1 MRARCSGEGFSLIEA
16 LIAILITATAF
27 TAAAQLLM
35 QASAA
40 TRGARLVTRAAM
52 LATSKMEELQ
62 SLTYA
67 VGDDGADIE
76 DERLS
81 ASPEG
86 TLTND
91 VPDYCE
97 WFDGAGHP
105 ISGVARPPGASF
117 VRRWSIRTL
126 EGDSDALTLQVRV
139 ATVAGQPLATFT
151 AIRTRRGG

>member
-1 MRARCSGEGFSLIEA
+1 MSTRSSAEGFSLIEA
-16 LIAILITATAF
+16 LIAMLITATAF
-27 TAAAQLLM
+27 TAAVQLLI

-40 TRGARLVTRAAM
+40 SRGARLVTRASM

-62 SLTYA
+62 SLTYT
-67 VGDDGADIE
+67 VGDDGAEVE
-76 DERLS
+76 DERL
-81 ASPEG
+81 AESPEG

-105 ISGVARPPGASF
+105 MSGVTRPAGASL
-117 VRRWSIRTL
+117 VRRWSIRAL
-126 EGDSDALTLQVRV
+126 EGDGDALALQVRV